1 MASSTAADGGLDD
14 QGCLPDNDPGESNAD
29 ARRRI
34 YRYPASDVPQ
44 RPTVS
49 TSKSSA
55 LLETSL
61 TDVVETYDHDLVP
74 TGSNGFDDFDRH
86 EQHSRGDQSHSRSI
100 QVSGSSGKL
109 ARITCRPEPG

>member
-14 QGCLPDNDPGESNAD
+14 KGCIPDIDSGTSNAD
-29 ARRRI
+29 PRRRI
-34 YRYPASDVPQ
+34 YRYPASDVSQ

-61 TDVVETYDHDLVP
+61 TDVVETYYHGFVP
-74 TGSNGFDDFDRH
+74 IGSNGFDDLDSH
-86 EQHSRGDQSHSRSI
+86 EQHPRGNQSHSRSI
-100 QVSGSSGKL
+100 QVSEYSGKL
-109 ARITCRPEPG
+109 ARITCWSELV

>member
-74 TGSNGFDDFDRH
+74 TGSNGFDDFDRRPIA
-86 EQHSRGDQSHSRSI
+86 Q
-100 QVSGSSGKL
+100 QVYPSFGIVWQIGSNHLSGRAWLS
-109 ARITCRPEPG
+109 

>member
-1 MASSTAADGGLDD
+1 MASSTATDGGLDNK
-14 QGCLPDNDPGESNAD
+14 GCLPDIDSGTSNANP
-29 ARRRI
+29 RRRI
-34 YRYPASDVPQ
+34 YRYPAPDVSQ

-74 TGSNGFDDFDRH
+74 TGSNGSDDFDRH
-86 EQHSRGDQSHSRSI
+86 EQHSRGSQSHSRSI

-109 ARITCRPEPG
+109 ARITCWSELG